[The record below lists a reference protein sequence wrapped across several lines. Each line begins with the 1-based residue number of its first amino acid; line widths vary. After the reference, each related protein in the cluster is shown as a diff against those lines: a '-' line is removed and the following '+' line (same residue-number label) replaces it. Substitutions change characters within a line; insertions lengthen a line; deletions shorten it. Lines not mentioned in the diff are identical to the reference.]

1 MQLSSHYENL
11 WDLFPQQQLEAVKL
25 LMILIFLAADHT
37 DKAELQCTVNI
48 IEWEREAIKVSARI
62 DNKRFIEIH
71 IPLFARVSILIND
84 AKSYFM
90 LFYICIHGWS

>member
-48 IEWEREAIKVSARI
+48 IE
-62 DNKRFIEIH
+62 
-71 IPLFARVSILIND
+71 
-84 AKSYFM
+84 
-90 LFYICIHGWS
+90 